1 MIQTTNLY
9 IELFGLVLLFLLTIS
24 FTGFRN
30 LFTFSQKEIP
40 KKGERSQV
48 VDFVR
53 GIAMCAIVVIHV
65 DSYFAFFH
73 PKDPELVL
81 SKWLANFAR
90 FCVPAFILSSGF
102 FLSWKGASAF
112 WMSKYKN
119 VIIPYVV
126 IAVIGYFTKYPPE
139 NFLTDIIPKLLLGQ
153 VFQPY
158 YYIPLLFGFYFLYV
172 FFFRNIENWSAGK
185 FYFVLVTA
193 LFINFWSNH
202 FYPKSLPIIGNLEA
216 ISITN
221 YIFFF
226 VLGFSAKRILTNKE
240 IFLSNLKT
248 NKFFFP
254 VLLLSILS
262 YLGVVTYFTV
272 TMNLEISN
280 HFLFYPVACFVVLT
294 FLGIN
299 LESTNSKMLKSI
311 YSGFAYIG
319 ENSLAL
325 FLIHPMIIHLMHM
338 IDPYYFGG
346 FYFGWVVTFLLNII
360 IPLLIWKIAIRF
372 IQSPR
377 TASP

>member
-1 MIQTTNLY
+1 M
-9 IELFGLVLLFLLTIS
+9 LF
-24 FTGFRN
+24 
-30 LFTFSQKEIP
+30 
-40 KKGERSQV
+40 RS
-48 VDFVR
+48 
-53 GIAMCAIVVIHV
+53 
-65 DSYFAFFH
+65 
-73 PKDPELVL
+73 
-81 SKWLANFAR
+81 
-90 FCVPAFILSSGF
+90 
-102 FLSWKGASAF
+102 
-112 WMSKYKN
+112 
-119 VIIPYVV
+119 
-126 IAVIGYFTKYPPE
+126 
-139 NFLTDIIPKLLLGQ
+139 
-153 VFQPY
+153 
-158 YYIPLLFGFYFLYV
+158 
-172 FFFRNIENWSAGK
+172 
-185 FYFVLVTA
+185 
-193 LFINFWSNH
+193 H
-202 FYPKSLPIIGNLEA
+202 FYPKSIPYLGSLEA

-346 FYFGWVVTFLLNII
+346 FYFGWVVTLILNITL
-360 IPLLIWKIAIRF
+360 PLLIWKITLKRL
-372 IQSPR
+372 PPMNTDKHR
-377 TASP
+377 